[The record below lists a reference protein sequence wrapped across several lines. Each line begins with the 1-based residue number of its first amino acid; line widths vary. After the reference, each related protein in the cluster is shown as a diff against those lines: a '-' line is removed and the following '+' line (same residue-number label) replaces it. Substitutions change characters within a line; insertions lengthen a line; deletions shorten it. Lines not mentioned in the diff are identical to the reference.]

1 MLEPIL
7 EAHVEK
13 NMGVEAML
21 SAGFDEAA
29 VRKAVRLVARSEYK
43 RRQGQPGIK
52 VTPKAFGRDRR
63 MPSTKRYR
71 G

>member
-13 NMGVEAML
+13 DMGVEAML

-29 VRKAVRLVARSEYK
+29 RLVALSEYK

-63 MPSTKRYR
+63 MPITKRYR